1 MSVVIPVGMN
11 QDVVNRLMLARDVA
25 LRTGALHELLARH
38 LKVWGMAALNTTAI
52 ELRYCREDLSVEFR
66 VTSDKFY
73 RQQPPD
79 NLTNRL
85 TYLDGLVR
93 WLMGPEHRVEAIID
107 SEVVWNQP
115 GAGCQTSGKSQDS
128 TNEKVKS

>member
-1 MSVVIPVGMN
+1 MSTVIPVGMN
-11 QDVVNRLMLARDVA
+11 QDVLARLMAARDMA
-25 LRTGALHELLARH
+25 LRTGILHELLARH

-52 ELRYCREDLSVEFR
+52 EIRYSREELSVEFR

-73 RQQPPD
+73 RAEPPD
-79 NLTNRL
+79 NLTNRM
-85 TYLDGLVR
+85 TYLDGLTR

-115 GAGCQTSGKSQDS
+115 GVQCQTSEKSQDS
-128 TNEKVKS
+128 TKTKSKS